1 MPAEPSI
8 PPAAETTPA
17 DGSADPAAREPV
29 IEKPARSRNPLSWLR
44 GLSFRAQM
52 ILVLVVGALAL
63 LVFSPKPQNAPAS
76 RAQPDTAAVTAASES
91 VREEQPAPVAQRFAE
106 TTPSPE
112 TLQKLGSRNVQ
123 ADPNELGNDRSA
135 PSAIAAFFRPPP
147 PDASA
152 PVVSLDDEERAAGM
166 PYVGPI
172 RRKAPIEVIGVF
184 GTPENMRRPAESAV
198 GPAASGSGSQGP
210 RVSWGPRDLAGNVNR
225 PPPSASPTVASASE
239 AQPSQGVDAARFAP
253 FGRLIKCRLVNTL
266 DSLVPVNTPVVAL
279 VTEPVYWNGKEII
292 PVNSEVFGYV
302 GAEAQIDAR
311 GVGRLFDSGTWALV
325 LPAQR
330 SGKNGREW
338 ILRGRALAR
347 REAVTEGNG
356 RVKAWE
362 VDDMAP
368 GFIGNTISTRDKE
381 ELKLFA
387 ASFLGAA
394 AKAAG
399 EIAQTRT
406 ILPGEAGQNGITQA
420 EPTARNAIAGAVGS
434 GIEAALSR
442 TVERIEEEIKK
453 RGFYVRVPA
462 GHEFYLFVEQTL
474 DPAKAGVGLLS
485 ADPAPGTILN
495 KGGERSE

>member
-1 MPAEPSI
+1 
-8 PPAAETTPA
+8 
-17 DGSADPAAREPV
+17 
-29 IEKPARSRNPLSWLR
+29 
-44 GLSFRAQM
+44 
-52 ILVLVVGALAL
+52 
-63 LVFSPKPQNAPAS
+63 
-76 RAQPDTAAVTAASES
+76 
-91 VREEQPAPVAQRFAE
+91 
-106 TTPSPE
+106 
-112 TLQKLGSRNVQ
+112 
-123 ADPNELGNDRSA
+123 
-135 PSAIAAFFRPPP
+135 
-147 PDASA
+147 
-152 PVVSLDDEERAAGM
+152 
-166 PYVGPI
+166 
-172 RRKAPIEVIGVF
+172 
-184 GTPENMRRPAESAV
+184 
-198 GPAASGSGSQGP
+198 
-210 RVSWGPRDLAGNVNR
+210 
-225 PPPSASPTVASASE
+225 
-239 AQPSQGVDAARFAP
+239 
-253 FGRLIKCRLVNTL
+253 
-266 DSLVPVNTPVVAL
+266 VVAL
-279 VTEPVYWNGKEII
+279 VTEPVFWNGKEII

-330 SGKNGREW
+330 GGKNGREW

-399 EIAQTRT
+399 EISQTRT

-420 EPTARNAIAGAVGS
+420 EPTASNAIAGAVGS

-474 DPAKAGVGLLS
+474 DPTKAGVGLLA
-485 ADPAPGTILN
+485 ADPAPGSILN
-495 KGGERSE
+495 KGGERNE